1 MFLLNGNYKT
11 YVRSTIND
19 DDFLTIVGVLGS
31 VANGTSRFVWNVIFV
46 KTGYRFVMLCIMTIA
61 ITVYSTIRF
70 AVYSKAAYLTEI
82 FLINLCLGGLL
93 VTTPTVVQTIFGQK
107 MGSNIYGFF
116 WCVIATGNWLQFIFV
131 EFLSLKIG
139 FNNVIYICLAMC
151 LMAYPI
157 IFFTNFQGPWMNN
170 QEHLGYFSSCRKKT

>member
-11 YVRSTIND
+11 YVRTTIND

-70 AVYSKAAYLTEI
+70 AVYNKAAYLT
-82 FLINLCLGGLL
+82 
-93 VTTPTVVQTIFGQK
+93 
-107 MGSNIYGFF
+107 
-116 WCVIATGNWLQFIFV
+116 
-131 EFLSLKIG
+131 
-139 FNNVIYICLAMC
+139 
-151 LMAYPI
+151 
-157 IFFTNFQGPWMNN
+157 
-170 QEHLGYFSSCRKKT
+170 